1 MIFSCARLRNF
12 HICLIRIQNKSLVIS
27 QFPTMISQV
36 KNKHMTISFHFDMIN
51 QGLIETHFSPTN
63 TPIEPTIT

>member
-12 HICLIRIQNKSLVIS
+12 HICLIRIKQIPCHQSISHDDKSS
-27 QFPTMISQV
+27 